1 MRAPWKI
8 VNAGFHDAL
17 QPQNVQRT
25 SSNSWVLLHYEM
37 LNFKHYRQWSVVNFP
52 LSEVVLVALLHILFR
67 LCKIIQDLLGK
78 IESCDCNVT
87 FVLRSTD
94 SDESILQV
102 DPKETISGWLKRN
115 YVLCSPFHFFLH
127 LMFGAALLTRDL
139 TRTGSITNG
148 VENIEIYGK
157 NPSL

>member
-1 MRAPWKI
+1 MRTPWKI

-25 SSNSWVLLHYEM
+25 SSNSGVLLHYEM
-37 LNFKHYRQWSVVNFP
+37 LNFQHYRQCSMVNFL

-94 SDESILQV
+94 SDESIFQV
-102 DPKETISGWLKRN
+102 GSKETMCCAR
-115 YVLCSPFHFFLH
+115 HFRL
-127 LMFGAALLTRDL
+127 ALLAPNVWGGTLD
-139 TRTGSITNG
+139 TGPHTDRFYNKWG
-148 VENIEIYGK
+148 RKY
-157 NPSL
+157 

>member
-37 LNFKHYRQWSVVNFP
+37 LNFKHYRQWSVVNFL

-87 FVLRSTD
+87 LTKAYFRLA
-94 SDESILQV
+94 Q
-102 DPKETISGWLKRN
+102 KEPCAR
-115 YVLCSPFHFFLH
+115 HFRL
-127 LMFGAALLTRDL
+127 ALLAPNVWGGTLDAGPHTDRFYNKW
-139 TRTGSITNG
+139 GQK
-148 VENIEIYGK
+148 Y
-157 NPSL
+157 